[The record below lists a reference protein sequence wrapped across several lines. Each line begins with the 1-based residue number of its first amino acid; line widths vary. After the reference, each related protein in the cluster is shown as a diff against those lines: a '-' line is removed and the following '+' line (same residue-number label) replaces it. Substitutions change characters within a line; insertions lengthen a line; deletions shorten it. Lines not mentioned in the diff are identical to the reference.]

1 MPNSDASTP
10 SSDRK
15 LEVLAAL
22 QLANRRKDKAAVLE
36 LVTADVEYHYH
47 VGSKPLIGREKIGK
61 FLDYHWGHTTDAVWT
76 IQTHAVTGDKL
87 LVEGTEELTDTHTG
101 QRVHTP
107 YMGIF
112 EFRDGLIAR
121 WRDYFQLTPAPAAP
135 AAAAAASAVAA
146 PPAAAPAASS
156 AATTSSAAA
165 PPGT

>member
-10 SSDRK
+10 VSDRK

-22 QLANRRKDKAAVLE
+22 QVANQLKDKAAVLA

-61 FLDYHWGHTTDAVWT
+61 FLDYHWGHTTDAVWS

-87 LVEGTEELTDTHTG
+87 LVEGTEELTDTNTG

-121 WRDYFQLTPAPAAP
+121 WRDYFQLTPAPAG
-135 AAAAAASAVAA
+135 AAAASVG
-146 PPAAAPAASS
+146 AASP
-156 AATTSSAAA
+156 AGA
-165 PPGT
+165 PPGS